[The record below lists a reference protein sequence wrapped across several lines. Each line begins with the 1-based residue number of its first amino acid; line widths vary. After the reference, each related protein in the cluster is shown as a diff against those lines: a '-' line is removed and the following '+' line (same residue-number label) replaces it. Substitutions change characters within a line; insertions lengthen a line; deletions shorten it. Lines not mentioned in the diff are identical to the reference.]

1 MTKRNSFL
9 VFLLPFLTC
18 GIYPIFWYVSTKEE
32 MNRQGAAIP
41 TAWLL
46 IVPLANIYWLWCYAK
61 GVEKVT
67 AGSTTAIADFILR
80 FFLGPIGM
88 AITQSA
94 FNKVAVTTT
103 P

>member
-1 MTKRNSFL
+1 MNKRSPLAVFFL
-9 VFLLPFLTC
+9 PIITF
-18 GIYPIFWYVSTKEE
+18 GIYGLVWYVQTKEE
-32 MNRQGAAIP
+32 MNRKGAQIP

-46 IVPLANIYWLWCYAK
+46 IIPFANLYWLWVYAK

-67 AGSTTAIADFILR
+67 NGASGALGNFLLR
-80 FFLGPIGM
+80 LFLGPIGM

-94 FNKVAVTTT
+94 FNNV